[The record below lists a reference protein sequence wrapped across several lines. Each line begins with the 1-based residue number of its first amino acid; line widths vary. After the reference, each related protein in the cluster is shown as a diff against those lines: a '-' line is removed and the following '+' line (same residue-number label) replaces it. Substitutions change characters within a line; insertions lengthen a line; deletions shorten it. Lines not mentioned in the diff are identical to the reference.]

1 MLNVALPR
9 PCFVLA
15 ALLFLTS
22 GVQAQGD
29 RAFVL
34 CEGAQDFYSGEVLE
48 SPRVGVVDLG
58 AESLQMEELFL
69 FEGHA
74 YATDL
79 ILSQSGEDLYV
90 AAEDT
95 VYRLDAESGTVL
107 ASQPLQGA
115 RRLFEAEGRVYV
127 TRGDYDAETFGSV
140 AFDHYLVA
148 LDADDLSWQAEW
160 AAAAGEG
167 PGFASETMCLQGN
180 VLHIAINNAF
190 AWGEEVG
197 MVGRLDLSTG
207 GYEEIDLGEEGLNP
221 VHILPV
227 AGGVVTVNA
236 RQYESTSLS
245 RVEPAGSVLTA
256 VVADATAGCGAAAM
270 VGEELVYQVYGE
282 GDFRKAQGA
291 SLDASGTWPGNGGA
305 VYSMAVQPDGN
316 ILLGTTDFATYGE
329 VELRTG
335 DGDWVA
341 SVPTGIAPG
350 VIRVTGTT
358 SDVADVQ
365 LTVADEVARYDLL
378 GRPIEDAASGPQVVV
393 MSDGRAR
400 LEWRAAD

>member
-79 ILSQSGEDLYV
+79 ILSQSGEELYV

-127 TRGDYDAETFGSV
+127 
-140 AFDHYLVA
+140 
-148 LDADDLSWQAEW
+148 
-160 AAAAGEG
+160 
-167 PGFASETMCLQGN
+167 
-180 VLHIAINNAF
+180 
-190 AWGEEVG
+190 
-197 MVGRLDLSTG
+197 
-207 GYEEIDLGEEGLNP
+207 
-221 VHILPV
+221 
-227 AGGVVTVNA
+227 
-236 RQYESTSLS
+236 
-245 RVEPAGSVLTA
+245 
-256 VVADATAGCGAAAM
+256 
-270 VGEELVYQVYGE
+270 
-282 GDFRKAQGA
+282 
-291 SLDASGTWPGNGGA
+291 
-305 VYSMAVQPDGN
+305 
-316 ILLGTTDFATYGE
+316 
-329 VELRTG
+329 
-335 DGDWVA
+335 
-341 SVPTGIAPG
+341 
-350 VIRVTGTT
+350 
-358 SDVADVQ
+358 
-365 LTVADEVARYDLL
+365 
-378 GRPIEDAASGPQVVV
+378 
-393 MSDGRAR
+393 
-400 LEWRAAD
+400 